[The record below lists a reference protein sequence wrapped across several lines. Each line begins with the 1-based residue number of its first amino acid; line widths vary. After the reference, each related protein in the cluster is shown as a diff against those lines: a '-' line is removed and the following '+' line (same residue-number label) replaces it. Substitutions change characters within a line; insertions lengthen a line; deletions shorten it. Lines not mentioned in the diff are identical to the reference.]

1 MTKFNKALFQFHGGY
16 LTYPVNDKQMF
27 IARFKYV
34 KGNRAGFQ
42 SFLIK
47 NFTVEEYISAR
58 VDANGKEIAPAC
70 ILEVKG
76 YIPTHIKKWLKEGG
90 YPVTQAGRKQFTAD
104 QSARMD
110 AAAVRFRAARDAA
123 QQPMVAS

>member
-16 LTYPVNDKQMF
+16 LTYPVNGQQMF

-42 SFLIK
+42 AFLIK

-58 VDANGKEIAPAC
+58 VAANGKEIAPAC
-70 ILEVKG
+70 VLEAKG

-104 QSARMD
+104 QHAL
-110 AAAVRFRAARDAA
+110 FAARGAA
-123 QQPMVAS
+123 YREAQNNAQVSS